1 MFKNKEW
8 YLNNEKIFLFVI
20 SLIILQ
26 ASVSAKGGNNMENT
40 STIRLIYP
48 QWQGGNVASILPE
61 LTPEDASRGYILGAD
76 LLNFLAPETKN
87 KILTVPVSD
96 DINRVEENGILDYK
110 EILKQTKEA
119 LKLIEKENP
128 DKIVTLG
135 GECSV
140 SVVPFTYL
148 AQKYDND
155 IAIIWIDAHPDITL
169 PEDKTYNGYHAM
181 AVTAIMGKGDK
192 KIISELP
199 AKIPADKILFV
210 GLRDWEREQI
220 KARQAEYGI
229 KHLSSEDV
237 SANSSKILEWIKCT
251 GAKHVVIHFD
261 MDVLDPNEIIAAV
274 GVVPDGMKIGE
285 VTRVINDIA
294 KEYDVVGLT
303 VAEPMPRTA
312 IKLRNMLR
320 QLPLIK

>member
-1 MFKNKEW
+1 MK
-8 YLNNEKIFLFVI
+8 KIFLFAI
-20 SLIILQ
+20 SLIVLQ
-26 ASVSAKGGNNMENT
+26 SAVLAKGMSDMESN

-96 DINRVEENGILDYK
+96 DINRVEENGILGYK
-110 EILKQTKEA
+110 QILKQTKDA
-119 LKLIEKENP
+119 LKLLKETNP

-148 AQKYDND
+148 ADKYNND
-155 IAIIWIDAHPDITL
+155 IVMVWIDAHPDITL
-169 PEDKTYNGYHAM
+169 PDDKTYNGYHAM
-181 AVTAIMGKGDK
+181 AVTAIMGKGDE

-210 GLRDWEREQI
+210 GLRNWEREQI

-229 KHLSSEDV
+229 RHLSSEDV
-237 SANSSKILEWIKCT
+237 FADSSKILEWIKST
-251 GAKHVVIHFD
+251 GARHVVIHFD

-274 GVVPDGMKIGE
+274 GVVPNGMKINE